1 MHVYAATEYY
11 SPQRLVSEFS
21 EILGKPAN
29 VVQVPNETFKS
40 FLPPQVAQEMLENML
55 LLEDP
60 GYYGGADL
68 AESLSMLEEKPTTW
82 KEFVEANKEKWL

>member
-1 MHVYAATEYY
+1 MYAATEYY

-21 EILGKPAN
+21 EVLGKPAN
-29 VVQVPNETFKS
+29 FVQVPSETFKS

-68 AESLSMLEEKPTTW
+68 TESLSMLDEKPTTW
-82 KEFVEANKEKWL
+82 KEFVEANKAKWL

>member
-1 MHVYAATEYY
+1 MYAATEYC

-21 EILGKPAN
+21 EVLGKPAKF
-29 VVQVPNETFKS
+29 VQVPSEAFKS
-40 FLPPQVAQEMLENML
+40 FLPTQVAQELLENML

-60 GYYGGADL
+60 GYYGGANL
-68 AESLSMLEEKPTTW
+68 TESLSMLDKKLTTW